1 MSLPSS
7 LHSREE
13 FADPG
18 LRSGS
23 AKYRPLIIAGVALGT
38 ILFQVY
44 VPQILPVLRYLELPL
59 LVAIYFP
66 LMRRSPMSGLVIG
79 AGIGL
84 LQDALSQNPL
94 GMYGIAKTLLGYA
107 AGSVSQRFDDTNP
120 SVRLILSF
128 VFFLLHQLIY
138 GTMKVALLGQPFGL
152 SPVRTLV
159 EALLNAAV
167 ALPFF
172 QTLDKLRLGSAG

>member
-1 MSLPSS
+1 MSLSS
-7 LHSREE
+7 SHARDD

-23 AKYRPLIIAGVALGT
+23 TKYRPLIVAGVALGA

-44 VPQILPVLRYLELPL
+44 IPRLLQVLSYLELPL
-59 LVAIYFP
+59 LVTIYFP
-66 LMRRSPMSGLVIG
+66 LMRRSPLSGVAVG

-84 LQDALSQNPL
+84 LQDALSNNPL
-94 GMYGIAKTLLGYA
+94 GMYGISKTLLGYM
-107 AGSVSQRFDDTNP
+107 AGSVSQRFDDRNP

-128 VFFLLHQLIY
+128 VFFLLHQLLY
-138 GTMKVALLGQPFGL
+138 GAMQVALRGQPFGL

-159 EALLNAAV
+159 EAILNALV

-172 QTLDKLRLGSAG
+172 STLDRLKLGSAG